1 MKNYKLPI
9 EIESLEEGGY
19 LAICPVLQGCH
30 AEGNTVAEA
39 IENVEDV
46 ARNLIELMREDGVPL
61 PGELHLAEPGARLHN
76 EILVPA

>member
-19 LAICPVLQGCH
+19 LAICPILHGCH
-30 AEGNTVAEA
+30 AEGDTVAEA

-46 ARNLIELMREDGVPL
+46 ARNLIELMREDGVAL
-61 PGELHLAEPGARLHN
+61 PKELELAKPGIRLHG